1 MRSDIVHS
9 MFRSISENNYKRCRF
24 GITDIIYR
32 ASSTISGNSGITLL
46 RTDIYGDVIINASAI
61 EECEYK
67 QKFTV
72 NNYGMEKFYLCEFKD
87 TYKTKIIVGG
97 GLVLLKDNA
106 NNLNYELF
114 MCLCSIDGV
123 NVILANMSM
132 LLKMNST
139 RSKILKS
146 AINTNIGVDIGT
158 KIYGIVKRT
167 RCAKK
172 PEVHDVIKSILKKMD
187 KSQKN
192 KFVENMIIE
201 GGISFKDTALSS
213 YRCFDEHIMKILK
226 DKSLYM
232 FNKT

>member
-1 MRSDIVHS
+1 MKGDIVYS
-9 MFRSISENNYKRCRF
+9 MFKSISENNYRNCRF
-24 GITDIIYR
+24 GTTDIIYR
-32 ASSTISGNSGITLL
+32 ASSTISDNSGIKLL

-61 EECEYK
+61 EEREYK

-72 NNYGMEKFYLCEFKD
+72 DNYGLERFYLCEFKD
-87 TYKTKIIVGG
+87 AYKTKIIVGG
-97 GLVLLKDNA
+97 GLVLLKDSA

-114 MCLCSIDGV
+114 MCLCSIDGIDI
-123 NVILANMSM
+123 ILANMSM

-146 AINTNIGVDIGT
+146 AINTNIGVDIST
-158 KIYGIVKRT
+158 KIYGIAKRA
-167 RCAKK
+167 RFVRK

-187 KSQKN
+187 KRQKN
-192 KFVENMIIE
+192 LFVENMIIE
-201 GGISFKDTALSS
+201 GGISFKDTVLSS
-213 YRCFDEHIMKILK
+213 YGCFDEHIMKVLR